1 MFSMEELL
9 SKKNQKEAMQFLK
22 NKKDTIGAD
31 GMPLSELDKYWKING
46 DAICCE
52 LKNGEYVPGIVKCTE
67 IVNNKGKRRVISNLC
82 TVDRFIS
89 RLFYQKLRRYITP
102 EFLEYSYAYQENK
115 GIIDAVKRVQE
126 YISSGLKYVM
136 EIDLKDYFDTIPHSQ
151 MIALINDRITDMRI
165 SDLAYKYMHCKI
177 SIEGEI
183 IEKQIGLV
191 QGNPISTVLS
201 NLYLHSLDQY
211 LQSKHLFVCVA
222 DLNGLKH
229 LNDTYGHS
237 VGDNAIVT
245 VSAELL
251 NSAPHGSRIVRT
263 GGDEFLL
270 IAALDY
276 DCNEPY
282 EMENKF
288 DSGLKEYNITH
299 PNNYSIGA
307 SYGWVLLPLKENMVD
322 IDEYISM
329 ADVKMYEMK
338 TKRDKYRRD

>member
-1 MFSMEELL
+1 MSEM
-9 SKKNQKEAMQFLK
+9 KEQGKIYSYHNFIYPFIWEDPARK
-22 NKKDTIGAD
+22 VNKK
-31 GMPLSELDKYWKING
+31 
-46 DAICCE
+46 
-52 LKNGEYVPGIVKCTE
+52 
-67 IVNNKGKRRVISNLC
+67 
-82 TVDRFIS
+82 
-89 RLFYQKLRRYITP
+89 
-102 EFLEYSYAYQENK
+102 
-115 GIIDAVKRVQE
+115 
-126 YISSGLKYVM
+126 
-136 EIDLKDYFDTIPHSQ
+136 
-151 MIALINDRITDMRI
+151 
-165 SDLAYKYMHCKI
+165 
-177 SIEGEI
+177 EI
-183 IEKQIGLV
+183 IESYFENNEYWENINRDNEVFSKSDWIKLYSKNEYFHAAFKEAILGYNDKYKCDKSIVAQYEF
-191 QGNPISTVLS
+191 NKKYISKGAEYIITKSVSENNEFKKKEYILDVKSISIKIFNTGIAVLILECINYHESNLNDIS